1 MKKALPLFLAAVVAV
16 AVVAWSMYN
25 KPHKDYAQE
34 EVTQTFRADDLVTS
48 FAENPNGMQAQW
60 QEKVVEVTGTV
71 RSSSMQGVV
80 LNPGVV
86 ATYDEGHAPEVA
98 PTGQVTIKG
107 RLVGFDDLFGEVRI
121 DHARLSN

>member
-1 MKKALPLFLAAVVAV
+1 MKKALPLFLAAVVAG

-34 EVTQTFRADDLVTS
+34 EVAETWRAEELVAA
-48 FAENPNGMQAQW
+48 FAEAPDDMQVQW
-60 QEKVVEVTGTV
+60 QEKVVQVSGTV

-98 PTGQVTIKG
+98 PTGRVTLKG

-121 DHARLSN
+121 DHVRLLN